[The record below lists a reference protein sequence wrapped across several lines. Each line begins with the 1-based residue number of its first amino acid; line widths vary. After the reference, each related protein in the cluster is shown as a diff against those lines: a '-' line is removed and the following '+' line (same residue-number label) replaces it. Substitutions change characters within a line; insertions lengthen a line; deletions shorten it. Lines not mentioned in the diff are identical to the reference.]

1 MPTTVTTMS
10 LWRRHALPSPPPRHV
25 WQSRPLFSEISLAL
39 AAQVQSLCHSVQ
51 PAHQSAVQSTGTTT
65 TTSGS
70 LPKTAL
76 MAMIKAVD
84 VELTCDDVLEIWVL
98 LTDLFED
105 DGHLGPA
112 HRVFADSQPL
122 RMTRWRSMASL

>member
-1 MPTTVTTMS
+1 MHRYKACAIWFNPHTD
-10 LWRRHALPSPPPRHV
+10 LPS
-25 WQSRPLFSEISLAL
+25 I
-39 AAQVQSLCHSVQ
+39 
-51 PAHQSAVQSTGTTT
+51 STGTTT

-84 VELTCDDVLEIWVL
+84 VELACDDVLEIWLL

-112 HRVFADSQPL
+112 HRVFANSQPL